1 MKYVVIGG
9 AGAMGRITVRDF
21 VRFAESDDEIVVAD
35 FDGEKASVLARQF
48 KDPRVTA
55 VAADVRDVQST
66 AKALTGT
73 FAVINCIQHHMNLD
87 VMRAAVQ
94 VQAHYIDLGGLF
106 HMTLKQLRLDA
117 EFRRVGKLAILGM
130 GAAPGITNVLARMGA
145 DQVENVREIHCRV
158 ASVDKTKY
166 RNTPA
171 LPISYSLQ
179 TILEEFSI
187 DPAVFTKGKLKFVS
201 PMSGM
206 EPIRFPPPVGL
217 QRSMHTIH
225 SELATLPQSFP
236 GVREVSFKIAFDA
249 IFLDRVKFL
258 RDLGFASQE
267 PISMG
272 GVKVKPIEVVNKVA
286 MSQRPAKQI
295 GPTNDYEIVRVIV
308 KGKRATVVLDCHCK
322 NIPDVNTGAP
332 PAIVARMIAA
342 GEITGSGVHPPETIV
357 PPKAFFSHLAKRGL
371 RLRVLNSKR

>member
-217 QRSMHTIH
+217 
-225 SELATLPQSFP
+225 
-236 GVREVSFKIAFDA
+236 
-249 IFLDRVKFL
+249 
-258 RDLGFASQE
+258 
-267 PISMG
+267 
-272 GVKVKPIEVVNKVA
+272 
-286 MSQRPAKQI
+286 
-295 GPTNDYEIVRVIV
+295 
-308 KGKRATVVLDCHCK
+308 
-322 NIPDVNTGAP
+322 
-332 PAIVARMIAA
+332 
-342 GEITGSGVHPPETIV
+342 
-357 PPKAFFSHLAKRGL
+357 
-371 RLRVLNSKR
+371 